1 MRLLLIGPFHEGELA
16 IQRRAGV
23 AANAERIGR
32 IIRRE
37 IPEAAR
43 AFAAAQ
49 RFVVLG
55 AADAAG
61 RVWATLLQGEP
72 GFLSA
77 PTEELLRIGARA
89 PPGDPLTETLA
100 READVGLLVIHPATR
115 RRMRVNGRARPHE
128 PYGLEVATREV
139 YSNCQKHIRARE
151 VGFPRATGQ
160 SLVVERGGAL
170 TPAQAALLA
179 AADTLFIASRHPR
192 AGADVSHRGGPP
204 GFVRICAPDRLVM
217 PDYPGNMMFNT
228 LGNLAADPRAGLLLV
243 DFDGGGTL
251 QLTGRAAIHWDPAAR
266 GDFPGA
272 ERLVE
277 LRIDEVVAT
286 TSSIGDSA
294 GSKGHQGHFC

>member
-1 MRLLLIGPFHEGELA
+1 MGPFHEGELEV
-16 IQRRAGV
+16 QRRVGV

-32 IIRRE
+32 IIRHCM
-37 IPEAAR
+37 PDAAR

-49 RFVVLG
+49 RFVILG

-61 RVWATLLQGEP
+61 RVWATLLQGDP
-72 GFLSA
+72 GFLST
-77 PTEELLRIGARA
+77 PSDELLCIDAR
-89 PPGDPLTETLA
+89 PRPGDPLAESLGS
-100 READVGLLVIHPATR
+100 EADVGLLVIHPATR
-115 RRMRVNGRARPHE
+115 RRMRVNGRAHPRE
-128 PYGLEVATREV
+128 PNGLEIATREV
-139 YSNCQKHIRARE
+139 YSNCQKYIRPRE
-151 VGFPRATGQ
+151 VGPPRATGRPP
-160 SLVVERGGAL
+160 VVERGSAL
-170 TPAQAALLA
+170 TPAQAAWLA

-204 GFVRICAPDRLVM
+204 GFVQVSAPDRLVI

-277 LRIDEVVAT
+277 LRIDEVAAAT
-286 TSSIGDSA
+286 GPIGDSA
-294 GSKGHQGHFC
+294 PIVGGA